1 MLKFIRMMKRF
12 FFESLNRARKF
23 LALDLHDIPYI
34 HVLETTHTLVHDLS
48 TEPIVFAALEL
59 QHHAESI
66 THPTSNSFS
75 STKHS
80 PSPLKQGPVPVLIS
94 LQTTDSYRNKY
105 QSEVNPAD
113 MLPSSDSIL
122 PPFLE
127 KDLPIAI
134 STKPNQVKLVSPGY
148 SH

>member
-1 MLKFIRMMKRF
+1 MKRF

-48 TEPIVFAALEL
+48 TEPIVFAAL
-59 QHHAESI
+59 
-66 THPTSNSFS
+66 
-75 STKHS
+75 TKHS

-122 PPFLE
+122 SPFLE